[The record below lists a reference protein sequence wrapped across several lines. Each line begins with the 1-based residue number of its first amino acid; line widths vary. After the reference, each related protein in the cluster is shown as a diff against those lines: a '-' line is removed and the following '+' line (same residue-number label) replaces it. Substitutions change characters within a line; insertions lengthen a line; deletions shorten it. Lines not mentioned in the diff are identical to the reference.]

1 MRKNEHQTICI
12 VEFSYGK
19 KAPDSKETKD
29 DVKLAR
35 NATRILNKLLDSVSC
50 KKARVYTIQC
60 VNGHIHIRY
69 MVRPLPSVY
78 LYDEFACIKIPTI
91 HVAETRQFRHNFRI
105 RPSANHSE
113 TKLWSKVEN

>member
-35 NATRILNKLLDSVSC
+35 NATRILNKLLDSVPC

-60 VNGHIHIRY
+60 VSKYHNVVKKVHGF
-69 MVRPLPSVY
+69 S
-78 LYDEFACIKIPTI
+78 IPFSFT
-91 HVAETRQFRHNFRI
+91 
-105 RPSANHSE
+105 
-113 TKLWSKVEN
+113 